1 MIKHEYS
8 SVSKQLTVSVG
19 AVVVKSSESAVV
31 AGIMKKADTLLYQ
44 AKNNGRNQWCIAE
57 LY

>member
-1 MIKHEYS
+1 
-8 SVSKQLTVSVG
+8 VSKQLTVSVG
-19 AVVVKSSESAVV
+19 AVVVKSSESAAV

-57 LY
+57 LP